1 MLVLLRYLC
10 TPKTRKGERSFIW
23 VRMCA
28 GNECLCARVHVHVS
42 SRLYSIS
49 QETIL
54 SGNITDSLTAGE
66 GNENLLVAERNWNVQ
81 VCSSSSSNIFIIKIA
96 RFYNL

>member
-1 MLVLLRYLC
+1 MLVLLQYLC
-10 TPKTRKGERSFIW
+10 TPKTRKRERSFIW

-42 SRLYSIS
+42 SPLYIY

-54 SGNITDSLTAGE
+54 SGNITDTLTAGE

-81 VCSSSSSNIFIIKIA
+81 VCSSSSNVFIIKIA
-96 RFYNL
+96 HSYNL